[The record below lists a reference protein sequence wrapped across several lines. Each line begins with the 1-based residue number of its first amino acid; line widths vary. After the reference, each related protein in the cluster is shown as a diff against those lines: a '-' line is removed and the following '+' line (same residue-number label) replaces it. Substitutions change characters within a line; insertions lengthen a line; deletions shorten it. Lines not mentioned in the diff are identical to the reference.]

1 MRSAAEMIARDAAI
15 AAYHRGAPD
24 ALALLQSALQD
35 APHDGGLLICEA
47 GARHDLGDPDPLAR
61 LRAVLDLAPDWVDG
75 HVAYARIAWESQL
88 DAQPLARIAA
98 ALARLPDHAALWVR
112 YMGLLVDSGQAV
124 RAADVAADLLR
135 RTPGNA
141 ELMLLE
147 ARYAGLGGDLARASR
162 IFARLP
168 PDWADKAL
176 DHARHCLRLGDI
188 AAATVLLDNARS
200 AAPTSVAAWALSE
213 LAWRA
218 SGDPRHDWLL
228 SPAMVEQF
236 RLPLTDAELTAL
248 IAAVRAC
255 HHAQVRPLGQ
265 SVRDGTQTRGILHQR
280 ADPAIVSFFEAVSL
294 TLADYWQHL
303 PPTDLAHPL
312 LRARDRALAIVG
324 SWSIRIV
331 DGGYHISH
339 IHDSGLL
346 SSACHLV
353 VPAPNDAEEQAGWL
367 ELGRPPADIPLPLAP
382 LHSIAPRPAHLV
394 LFPAFLYHGTRRFA
408 SGERLTIAFDA
419 A

>member
-1 MRSAAEMIARDAAI
+1 MNARDAAI
-15 AAYHRGAPD
+15 AAYQRGAPE

-47 GARHDLGDPDPLAR
+47 RARRDCGEADPLAR
-61 LRAVLDLAPDWVDG
+61 LAAVLNLAPDWVDG
-75 HVAYARIAWESQL
+75 HVAYARLAWESRL
-88 DAQPLARIAA
+88 EAQPLARIEA

-112 YMGLLVDSGQAV
+112 YMGLLADSGQAV
-124 RAADVAADLLR
+124 RAADVAADLGR

-141 ELMLLE
+141 ELLLLE
-147 ARYAGLGGDLARASR
+147 ARYAGLGGDLARASG

-168 PDWADKAL
+168 PDWPAKAF
-176 DHARHCLRLGDI
+176 DHARHCLRTGDI
-188 AAATVLLDNARS
+188 AAATMLLDSARS
-200 AAPTSVAAWALSE
+200 QAPASVAAWALSE

-218 SGDPRHDWLL
+218 GGDPRHDWLL
-228 SPAMVEQF
+228 SPAMVGQF
-236 RLPLTDAELTAL
+236 RLPFTEAELTAS

-255 HHAQVRPLGQ
+255 HHAQARPLGQ
-265 SVRDGTQTRGILHQR
+265 SVRGGTQSSGQLMHRS
-280 ADPAIVSFFEAVSL
+280 DPAIAHFFAAA
-294 TLADYWQHL
+294 TQQIADYWQQL
-303 PPTDLAHPL
+303 PPADPAHPL
-312 LRARDRALAIVG
+312 LHIRDKLPAIVG

-331 DGGYHISH
+331 GGGYHISH

-353 VPAPNDAEEQAGWL
+353 VPASKDGDAVADSQAGWL

-394 LFPAFLYHGTRRFA
+394 LFPAFLYHGTRPFA
-408 SGERLTIAFDA
+408 EGERLTIAFDA